1 MRLHI
6 VNKSPEQNSALAD
19 CLAHCAASTDSILL
33 IEDAVVAAVNGHPA
47 LQEYAG
53 KIYAL
58 QEDVAARGIQ
68 QMLSADV
75 ALVDYAGFVALCA
88 DHPQNLS
95 WF

>member
-19 CLAHCAASTDSILL
+19 CLAHCADTDSLLL
-33 IEDAVVAAVNGHPA
+33 IEDAVVAAVKGHPA

-68 QMLSADV
+68 ALLSADV

-88 DHPQNLS
+88 EHRQNLS